1 MQLSESKFPV
11 LSLSQR
17 AAEVLKG
24 NESVYH
30 RRIAVSETREPA
42 DGLFEALRTLR
53 KRLADKERIPPFAV
67 FPDSTLKELCVK
79 LPANESELM
88 NVKGIGE
95 VKRKKYG
102 LLFFAGDCGV
112 QGGVFRRWGQWPGAV
127 SADDRGRSK
136 WSGIRSAGASGAGI
150 GGF

>member
-1 MQLSESKFPV
+1 MTAKVLRGANDAKVKQFGFQQLSTYGVMKAYKEKRNREPDQRFGGGWFFLQLSESKFPV

-53 KRLADKERIPPFAV
+53 KKAGRQGADTAF
-67 FPDSTLKELCVK
+67 C
-79 LPANESELM
+79 
-88 NVKGIGE
+88 GIS
-95 VKRKKYG
+95 R
-102 LLFFAGDCGV
+102 
-112 QGGVFRRWGQWPGAV
+112 
-127 SADDRGRSK
+127 
-136 WSGIRSAGASGAGI
+136 
-150 GGF
+150 